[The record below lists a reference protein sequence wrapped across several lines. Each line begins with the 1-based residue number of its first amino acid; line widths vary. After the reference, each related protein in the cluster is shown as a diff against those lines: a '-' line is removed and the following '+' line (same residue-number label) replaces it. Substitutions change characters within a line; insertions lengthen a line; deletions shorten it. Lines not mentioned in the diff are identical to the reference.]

1 MNNKTGLQLKYVFR
15 LIVIAIIAFMLINIW
30 TSNNSSNNK
39 TSVKLLSPNGGEI
52 FKIGDK
58 VSISWNSTNNIDDR
72 IYIGL
77 TTLDGKTITNE
88 ITNYLG
94 GISDTGSYLW
104 TIDPSILPGDYRI
117 VVQTSDNS
125 RYTYDTSDS
134 SFTISAK

>member
-1 MNNKTGLQLKYVFR
+1 M
-15 LIVIAIIAFMLINIW
+15 IAIIAFILINTL
-30 TSNNSSNNK
+30 TSDNSYVNTNE

-58 VSISWNSTNNIDDR
+58 VSISWNSTNNVSAR

-104 TIDPSILPGDYRI
+104 TIDPSILPGEYRI
-117 VVQTSDNS
+117 VVQTSD
-125 RYTYDTSDS
+125 RPQYTHDTSDS